1 MRSVLVPTMLFALI
15 SSPASAASILF
26 GAAGNGSSIS
36 PGGLFTV
43 DQTNA
48 TGTLVGDGVTPGGL
62 SGLVFDNG
70 GILYGTTATTSGT
83 SSLVT
88 LNPTTGAILTSTA
101 LGISFGDL
109 ALDPLTNTL
118 YGIRSNAD
126 GQSSGG
132 DLYTISPTGVITFI
146 GDTGQLRG
154 GGLAFDTSGTLY
166 FLEFDELHTL
176 NPLTA
181 QIVST
186 VNLGAEVGEGLAI
199 RPSDGLLFSTNS
211 GNNQTIWTLTAAG
224 TNLTPLGVTGNGSL
238 SDLAFGPDAQ
248 AVPEPATL
256 LLLGTGL
263 GAVAARRRIRCRTK

>member
-1 MRSVLVPTMLFALI
+1 MRFVLVPTMLFALI

-43 DQTNA
+43 DQTTA
-48 TGTLVGDGVTPGGL
+48 AGTLVGDGVTPGGI
-62 SGLVFDNG
+62 SGLVFDNS
-70 GILYGTTATTSGT
+70 GILYGTTITSGT

-88 LNPTTGAILTSTA
+88 LDPTTGAVLTSIA

-126 GQSSGG
+126 GQNSGG

-146 GDTGQLRG
+146 GDTGQIRG
-154 GGLAFDTSGTLY
+154 GGLAFDSSGTLY
-166 FLEFDELHTL
+166 FLEFDQLHTL

-186 VNLGAEVGEGLAI
+186 VNLGTEVGEGLAI

-224 TNLTPLGVTGNGSL
+224 TNLTALGVTGNGSL

-263 GAVAARRRIRCRTK
+263 GAVAARRRIGRRTK